1 MPTFQSIPIHASVRS
16 RLSETNNNNNGDSQ
30 KLVRSGVSTPRSLL
44 TRDPKDLVEVFSKGE
59 IRNDQQRAGILA
71 QMEGIRS
78 EVAHSMIV
86 KTRNG
91 KRVLNHQK
99 QQQRNNC
106 HHQGGVGVSPPLI
119 QGGSLS
125 ALQKWNLHQ
134 NIILTK
140 PHVYST
146 GCRALDELIAF
157 PIDYFSHYDPGI
169 IYNEDSNR
177 ETMGLHRGYIL
188 QLSGATG
195 KTQLALQL
203 AAQVIQQSSSALNND
218 DRVRYCYSTA
228 GHSGSSLAQRFFE
241 LLGIGGSERRLVE
254 DITKKIEFQ
263 PIATIS
269 QLITTLAK
277 LEEEWM
283 HHLSVSSSGSIRQ
296 HQQQRSEIKEKGPVA
311 MLVLDALPLMLV
323 ERENIDLI
331 QSLERWLK
339 RIARH
344 HNVLIV
350 TTGGGANNNNN
361 NNMNP
366 DIALH
371 IQKLTSTTS
380 SVRLI
385 RHPSKFPTGNDCIT
399 LLHSSK
405 FGMTTPE

>member
-16 RLSETNNNNNGDSQ
+16 RLSETNSINDGDSQ

-59 IRNDQQRAGILA
+59 IRNEQQRAGILA

-99 QQQRNNC
+99 QQQHNNY
-106 HHQGGVGVSPPLI
+106 HHQGGLI

-125 ALQKWNLHQ
+125 ALQTWNLHQ
-134 NIILTK
+134 NTISTN

-157 PIDYFSHYDPGI
+157 PIEYFSHYDPSI
-169 IYNEDSNR
+169 IYSEDSNR
-177 ETMGLHRGYIL
+177 ETTMGLHRGYIL

-228 GHSGSSLAQRFFE
+228 GHSGSSLAQRFLE
-241 LLGIGGSERRLVE
+241 LLGNGGSERRLVE
-254 DITKKIEFQ
+254 DVTKKIEFQ

-283 HHLSVSSSGSIRQ
+283 YHSSVSSSGSIRQ

-323 ERENIDLI
+323 ERESIDLS

-350 TTGGGANNNNN
+350 TTGGGASNNNS
-361 NNMNP
+361 MNP

-380 SVRLI
+380 YVRLI
-385 RHPSKFPTGNDCIT
+385 RHPSKISTENDVIT

>member
-16 RLSETNNNNNGDSQ
+16 RLSETNNNDDSQQ

-59 IRNDQQRAGILA
+59 IRNEQQRAGILI

-91 KRVLNHQK
+91 KRVLN
-99 QQQRNNC
+99 QQQQLQHNHRHH
-106 HHQGGVGVSPPLI
+106 HHQGGVGVPQAPLI
-119 QGGSLS
+119 QGGSLC
-125 ALQKWNLHQ
+125 ALQTWNLHQ
-134 NIILTK
+134 KIISTK

-157 PIDYFSHYDPGI
+157 PIEYFSHYDPGI
-169 IYNEDSNR
+169 IYNEDSSR
-177 ETMGLHRGYIL
+177 ELMGLHRGYIL
-188 QLSGATG
+188 QLSGTTG

-203 AAQVIQQSSSALNND
+203 AAQAIQQQSSSGLNND
-218 DRVRYCYSTA
+218 DRVRYCYSTV

-241 LLGIGGSERRLVE
+241 LLGNNGSERRLVE
-254 DITKKIEFQ
+254 DVTKKIEFQ

-277 LEEEWM
+277 LEKEWL
-283 HHLSVSSSGSIRQ
+283 HHSSVSS
-296 HQQQRSEIKEKGPVA
+296 QQRQQRKEIKEKGPVA

-323 ERENIDLI
+323 ERESIDLI
-331 QSLERWLK
+331 RSLERWLK

-350 TTGGGANNNNN
+350 TTGGGASNN

-366 DIALH
+366 DMHLH
-371 IQKLTSTTS
+371 IQKVTSTTS

-385 RHPSKFPTGNDCIT
+385 RHPAKFATENDFIT